1 MTVTGT
7 YRLQLHEGFGFAD
20 AQAQLP
26 YLASLGVSHL
36 YLSPVLQAVP
46 GSMHGYDVLDH
57 TRVSQDLGGEEGLR
71 ALAAAARELDLG
83 LVVDVVPNHMAL
95 VAPESANAPLWA
107 VLREGRDAPT
117 AHWFDIDWKSGGG
130 RLGLPVLGGTLAETL
145 EAGDLVLD
153 ELDGQPVIRYFEH
166 VYPVALGT
174 EGDDVAEVLARQH
187 YQLASW
193 RESDAML
200 NYRRFF
206 EVDQLIA
213 VRVELPDVFEA
224 THRVLLTLNHDGVI
238 DGFRIDHPDG
248 LADPEGYLTQLRE
261 ATRPGTLIW
270 VEKILEGSERLPTS
284 WACDGTTGYDAMQAI
299 QTALVDPATAPV
311 LDRAWAEAG
320 GQPDVE
326 RSVDASKRQVV
337 DQSLGPEV
345 ERLTRRAREALPE
358 QDPERLREAIV
369 ELLVAGEVYRAYVHP
384 DERLSPLAR
393 KRIEDAFVGAVAAR
407 LDLEPELELLM
418 RLAQVEGD
426 DPAAVDFA
434 IRLQQTWGPVMA
446 KGIEDTTFYR
456 WHRLVALNEVG
467 GDPAVLDHASPAAL
481 HEWAAAQ
488 QRDWPL
494 GMTTLSTHDTKRS
507 EDVRARL
514 LAVAG
519 DPGSWE
525 RCSRVF
531 REAAAAADVDR
542 PTAHLLWQTLVG
554 VGFIAP
560 ERLHDY
566 LVKAV
571 REAKQRT
578 AWIDGD
584 EAYEARVLALA
595 DRALAPGELHDAVA
609 DAVAANAEG
618 IRATVLAA
626 KLLQLCLPGVP
637 DTYQGCEVVDL
648 SLVDPDNR
656 RAVDY
661 ATRVARLARLD
672 EGAGPADLDDEKLL
686 TTSRAL
692 RLRRRSPEVF
702 GEGASYDP
710 LPATSEHALGFL
722 RSAPVGRVASA
733 LGLARQ
739 AHVAAL
745 VTRAPHRLA
754 AGGGWGD
761 ATVTLPEGE
770 WRDELTGRVLTGGTV
785 AVAEVLADLPVAL
798 LVSR

>member
-224 THRVLLTLNHDGVI
+224 THRVLLALNHDGVI

-311 LDRAWAEAG
+311 LDRVWAEAG

-358 QDPERLREAIV
+358 QDPERLREAVV

-467 GDPAVLDHASPAAL
+467 GDPAVLDHASTAPSSRGRRRRPAAAPARP
-481 HEWAAAQ
+481 HFAWCRGWTAWSSRAASPAAG
-488 QRDWPL
+488 RRPTRA
-494 GMTTLSTHDTKRS
+494 GRPGSRG
-507 EDVRARL
+507 RARR
-514 LAVAG
+514 G
-519 DPGSWE
+519 P
-525 RCSRVF
+525 R
-531 REAAAAADVDR
+531 R
-542 PTAHLLWQTLVG
+542 P
-554 VGFIAP
+554 
-560 ERLHDY
+560 
-566 LVKAV
+566 
-571 REAKQRT
+571 
-578 AWIDGD
+578 
-584 EAYEARVLALA
+584 
-595 DRALAPGELHDAVA
+595 
-609 DAVAANAEG
+609 
-618 IRATVLAA
+618 
-626 KLLQLCLPGVP
+626 
-637 DTYQGCEVVDL
+637 
-648 SLVDPDNR
+648 
-656 RAVDY
+656 
-661 ATRVARLARLD
+661 
-672 EGAGPADLDDEKLL
+672 
-686 TTSRAL
+686 
-692 RLRRRSPEVF
+692 
-702 GEGASYDP
+702 
-710 LPATSEHALGFL
+710 
-722 RSAPVGRVASA
+722 RSAPPGGASGRRWCPRSPWPSPVPRSA
-733 LGLARQ
+733 
-739 AHVAAL
+739 
-745 VTRAPHRLA
+745 A
-754 AGGGWGD
+754 AGSRSPRPPCTSGPPPSSG
-761 ATVTLPEGE
+761 
-770 WRDELTGRVLTGGTV
+770 TGRSG
-785 AVAEVLADLPVAL
+785 
-798 LVSR
+798 

>member
-130 RLGLPVLGGTLAETL
+130 RLGLPVLGSTLAETL

-174 EGDDVAEVLARQH
+174 EGDDIAEVLARQH

-224 THRVLLTLNHDGVI
+224 THRVLLALNHDGVI

-299 QTALVDPATAPV
+299 QTALVDPATAPA

-326 RSVDASKRQVV
+326 RSVDASKRQVI

-384 DERLSPLAR
+384 DERLSPLRAQADRGRVRRCGGRPAR
-393 KRIEDAFVGAVAAR
+393 PRARARAPDAPGAGR
-407 LDLEPELELLM
+407 GRRPGGRGL
-418 RLAQVEGD
+418 R
-426 DPAAVDFA
+426 DPAAADLGTGDGQGDRGHHLLPLA
-434 IRLQQTWGPVMA
+434 PPGRAERGRRGP
-446 KGIEDTTFYR
+446 R
-456 WHRLVALNEVG
+456 
-467 GDPAVLDHASPAAL
+467 
-481 HEWAAAQ
+481 
-488 QRDWPL
+488 
-494 GMTTLSTHDTKRS
+494 
-507 EDVRARL
+507 RARPRE
-514 LAVAG
+514 
-519 DPGSWE
+519 PGH
-525 RCSRVF
+525 
-531 REAAAAADVDR
+531 
-542 PTAHLLWQTLVG
+542 P
-554 VGFIAP
+554 
-560 ERLHDY
+560 
-566 LVKAV
+566 
-571 REAKQRT
+571 
-578 AWIDGD
+578 
-584 EAYEARVLALA
+584 ARVG
-595 DRALAPGELHDAVA
+595 R
-609 DAVAANAEG
+609 
-618 IRATVLAA
+618 
-626 KLLQLCLPGVP
+626 
-637 DTYQGCEVVDL
+637 
-648 SLVDPDNR
+648 R
-656 RAVDY
+656 RA
-661 ATRVARLARLD
+661 
-672 EGAGPADLDDEKLL
+672 AG
-686 TTSRAL
+686 
-692 RLRRRSPEVF
+692 
-702 GEGASYDP
+702 
-710 LPATSEHALGFL
+710 
-722 RSAPVGRVASA
+722 
-733 LGLARQ
+733 
-739 AHVAAL
+739 
-745 VTRAPHRLA
+745 LA
-754 AGGGWGD
+754 AGD
-761 ATVTLPEGE
+761 
-770 WRDELTGRVLTGGTV
+770 DH
-785 AVAEVLADLPVAL
+785 AVHPRHQAQ
-798 LVSR
+798 

>member
-1 MTVTGT
+1 M
-7 YRLQLHEGFGFAD
+7 
-20 AQAQLP
+20 
-26 YLASLGVSHL
+26 
-36 YLSPVLQAVP
+36 
-46 GSMHGYDVLDH
+46 
-57 TRVSQDLGGEEGLR
+57 
-71 ALAAAARELDLG
+71 
-83 LVVDVVPNHMAL
+83 
-95 VAPESANAPLWA
+95 
-107 VLREGRDAPT
+107 
-117 AHWFDIDWKSGGG
+117 
-130 RLGLPVLGGTLAETL
+130 
-145 EAGDLVLD
+145 
-153 ELDGQPVIRYFEH
+153 IRYFEH
-166 VYPVALGT
+166 VFPVALGT

-193 RESDAML
+193 RDTDTML

-224 THRVLLTLNHDGVI
+224 THRVLLGLNHDGVI

-299 QTALVDPATAPV
+299 QAALVDPATAPA
-311 LDRAWAEAG
+311 LDRAWAQAG

-358 QDPERLREAIV
+358 QDPERLREASSSSSSPV
-369 ELLVAGEVYRAYVHP
+369 RSTAPTSTPTSGCHRWRASGSRTRRRRRRGP
-384 DERLSPLAR
+384 AR
-393 KRIEDAFVGAVAAR
+393 PRARARAADAPGHRRGRA
-407 LDLEPELELLM
+407 
-418 RLAQVEGD
+418 

-467 GDPAVLDHASPAAL
+467 GDPAVLDSATPSRL

-488 QRDWPL
+488 QRDWPR

-519 DPGSWE
+519 DG
-525 RCSRVF
+525 
-531 REAAAAADVDR
+531 RELGALLAAFARGRRRRRR
-542 PTAHLLWQTLVG
+542 PAHR
-554 VGFIAP
+554 AP
-560 ERLHDY
+560 
-566 LVKAV
+566 
-571 REAKQRT
+571 
-578 AWIDGD
+578 
-584 EAYEARVLALA
+584 
-595 DRALAPGELHDAVA
+595 AVA
-609 DAVAANAEG
+609 DAGRGRLHPPRAAARLPRQGGPRGQAAHGLDRRRRGLRGAGAGPGRPRRWPPATCTTSSPTRSRPTPSG

-626 KLLQLCLPGVP
+626 KLAAAVPARVP

-661 ATRVARLARLD
+661 AVRVARLARLD
-672 EGAGPADLDDEKLL
+672 DGAGAVRP
-686 TTSRAL
+686 
-692 RLRRRSPEVF
+692 RRREAAHHLA
-702 GEGASYDP
+702 GA
-710 LPATSEHALGFL
+710 AA
-722 RSAPVGRVASA
+722 AP
-733 LGLARQ
+733 
-739 AHVAAL
+739 
-745 VTRAPHRLA
+745 PHP
-754 AGGGWGD
+754 GG
-761 ATVTLPEGE
+761 V
-770 WRDELTGRVLTGGTV
+770 R
-785 AVAEVLADLPVAL
+785 
-798 LVSR
+798 

>member
-130 RLGLPVLGGTLAETL
+130 RLGLPVLGSTLAETL

-174 EGDDVAEVLARQH
+174 EGDDIAEVLARQH

-224 THRVLLTLNHDGVI
+224 THRVLLALNHDGVI

-299 QTALVDPATAPV
+299 QTALVDPATAPA

-326 RSVDASKRQVV
+326 RSVDASKRQVI

-418 RLAQVEGD
+418 HLAQVEGD

-481 HEWAAAQ
+481 HEWAAAE

-494 GMTTLSTHDTKRS
+494 G
-507 EDVRARL
+507 
-514 LAVAG
+514 
-519 DPGSWE
+519 
-525 RCSRVF
+525 
-531 REAAAAADVDR
+531 
-542 PTAHLLWQTLVG
+542 
-554 VGFIAP
+554 
-560 ERLHDY
+560 
-566 LVKAV
+566 
-571 REAKQRT
+571 
-578 AWIDGD
+578 
-584 EAYEARVLALA
+584 
-595 DRALAPGELHDAVA
+595 
-609 DAVAANAEG
+609 
-618 IRATVLAA
+618 
-626 KLLQLCLPGVP
+626 
-637 DTYQGCEVVDL
+637 
-648 SLVDPDNR
+648 
-656 RAVDY
+656 
-661 ATRVARLARLD
+661 
-672 EGAGPADLDDEKLL
+672 
-686 TTSRAL
+686 
-692 RLRRRSPEVF
+692 
-702 GEGASYDP
+702 
-710 LPATSEHALGFL
+710 
-722 RSAPVGRVASA
+722 
-733 LGLARQ
+733 
-739 AHVAAL
+739 
-745 VTRAPHRLA
+745 
-754 AGGGWGD
+754 
-761 ATVTLPEGE
+761 
-770 WRDELTGRVLTGGTV
+770 
-785 AVAEVLADLPVAL
+785 
-798 LVSR
+798 